1 MKPFLNM
8 ITGQIYSTF
17 SQNIVQVVLF
27 GVIISFI
34 IFFIEKLGIKNIML
48 GIKEK
53 FILELN
59 YKWKILFY
67 TYLYFILKKSL
78 LNRSKGMKN
87 SLEFAFK
94 RDWLFIVKDTWSRVQ
109 AAENILFFIPVS
121 FFFTLAFFKGKKF
134 ELQLLKKIVK
144 FSFLLSL
151 FIELTQLI
159 LTIGTFQLSDIV
171 YNVLGGIIGYIL
183 AILVNCINNFRKKE
197 HLKGEKNEKSN

>member
-8 ITGQIYSTF
+8 IIGQIYSTF
-17 SQNIVQVVLF
+17 SQNIIQVVLF

-34 IFFIEKLGIKNIML
+34 IFFIEKLGIKNIMF

-94 RDWLFIVKDTWSRVQ
+94 RDWLFLVKDTWSRVQ
-109 AAENILFFIPVS
+109 AVENILFFIPIS
-121 FFFTLAFFKGKKF
+121 FFFSLAFFNKKKY
-134 ELQLLKKIVK
+134 ELQLLKKILK

-197 HLKGEKNEKSN
+197 DLKGEKNEKSN

>member
-17 SQNIVQVVLF
+17 SQNIIQVVLF

-34 IFFIEKLGIKNIML
+34 IFFIEKLGIKNIMF

-53 FILELN
+53 FIIELN

-94 RDWLFIVKDTWSRVQ
+94 RDWLFLVKDTWSRVQ
-109 AAENILFFIPVS
+109 AVENILFFIPIS
-121 FFFTLAFFKGKKF
+121 LFFVLAFFNGKKF
-134 ELQLLKKIVK
+134 ELQLLRKILK

-159 LTIGTFQLSDIV
+159 LTVGTFQLSDMV
-171 YNVLGGIIGYIL
+171 YNIFGGIIGYIL
-183 AILVNCINNFRKKE
+183 AVLVNCINKFWKK
-197 HLKGEKNEKSN
+197 

>member
-8 ITGQIYSTF
+8 IIGQIYSTF
-17 SQNIVQVVLF
+17 SQNIIQMVLF

-34 IFFIEKLGIKNIML
+34 IFFIEKLGIKNIMF

-94 RDWLFIVKDTWSRVQ
+94 RDWLFLVKDTWSRVQ
-109 AAENILFFIPVS
+109 AMENILFFIPS
-121 FFFTLAFFKGKKF
+121 SLFFTLAFFNEKKF
-134 ELQLLKKIVK
+134 ELKLLKKVGK
-144 FSFLLSL
+144 LSFLLSL
-151 FIELTQLI
+151 FIELTQLT
-159 LTIGTFQLSDIV
+159 LTIGTFQLSDVV
-171 YNVLGGIIGYIL
+171 YLSLIHISEPTRPY
-183 AILVNCINNFRKKE
+183 
-197 HLKGEKNEKSN
+197 

>member
-8 ITGQIYSTF
+8 ITEQIYLTF

-27 GVIISFI
+27 GITISFI
-34 IFFIEKLGIKNIML
+34 IFFIEKLGVKNIML

-53 FILELN
+53 FIIELN

-94 RDWLFIVKDTWSRVQ
+94 RDWLFLVKDTWSRVQ
-109 AAENILFFIPVS
+109 AMENILFFIPS
-121 FFFTLAFFKGKKF
+121 SLFFTLAFFNEKKF
-134 ELQLLKKIVK
+134 ELKLLKKVGK
-144 FSFLLSL
+144 LSFLLSL
-151 FIELTQLI
+151 FIELTQLT
-159 LTIGTFQLSDIV
+159 LTIGTFQLSDVV
-171 YNVLGGIIGYIL
+171 YNTIGGIIGYIL
-183 AILVNCINNFRKKE
+183 AILVNCINNFRKRNR
-197 HLKGEKNEKSN
+197 L